1 MRPATESSSLPWRT
15 TTPPPWAQ
23 IAACVPRPSSG
34 AEQGAAAAPAPRL
47 LFWHASAATA
57 SSAREHSGLRTS
69 ARARS
74 ADDQSSSSM

>member
-1 MRPATESSSLPWRT
+1 M
-15 TTPPPWAQ
+15 
-23 IAACVPRPSSG
+23 AARVPRPPSG
-34 AEQGAAAAPAPRL
+34 AEQGAAAAPAPRP

-57 SSAREHSGLRTS
+57 SSARERSGLRTS